1 MSTRSVTLSALG
13 FRFPDGSPIFDDV
26 SVSLSGHHVGIVG
39 ANGGGK
45 STLMRL
51 IIGEL
56 TPTSGSV
63 DRPPSV
69 GYVPQDI
76 SMHRRRRIDDLIGVA
91 EIRGALAR
99 VESGSTDHAD
109 HELAEGNWDVDERAV
124 TLFDQLGLG
133 HLVAEPGDLT
143 RVVDELSGGESTLIA
158 LIGALI
164 AGPQLLV
171 LDEPTNNL
179 DAAARRLLLSA
190 IERHP
195 GQVLTV
201 SHDRD
206 LLEHADAIAEV
217 RDGAIRVVTGNYS
230 DFVDVVT
237 AEQDRAHEVL
247 AHAKS
252 DAAKQKKELITSQ
265 TVIARRQRYGR
276 KMNEQ
281 KREPKIVMNQRKRF
295 AQEAAGK
302 LTGGH
307 QRRLDEARA
316 QAGAA
321 ADAIRDDREIRVE
334 LPDTVVHPGQVVL
347 APRRLALPT
356 GEIDM
361 SIVGPERIHLRGR
374 NGAGKTTLIRAVL
387 AAPPEVSVGYLPQVL
402 DGLDPGAS
410 PYDLVAASS
419 PSSTTQQRRAGL
431 ARMLFRAD
439 GADRPV
445 RDLSGGERVRA
456 ALSAVLL
463 ADPAPRLLIL
473 DEPTNNVDI
482 VTRDHLAQ
490 ALGDFRG
497 ALVVVSHDDHFVD
510 DLDVTRVIDLDG
522 LSTSP
527 GVSTEPVQKGMAQG
541 DGARG
546 TR

>member
-13 FRFPDGSPIFDDV
+13 FHFPDGSAVFDDV

-39 ANGGGK
+39 SNGGGK
-45 STLMRL
+45 STLMRM

-56 TPTSGSV
+56 APTSGSI
-63 DRPPSV
+63 DRPSAV

-76 SMHRRRRIDDLIGVA
+76 SMQRSRCIDDLIGVA
-91 EIRGALAR
+91 DIRSALSR
-99 VESGSTDHAD
+99 IESGSTRGED
-109 HELAEGNWDVDERAV
+109 HELAESNWDVDERAV
-124 TLFDQLGLG
+124 ILFDQLGLR
-133 HLVAEPGDLT
+133 HLVATPDDLS

-164 AGPQLLV
+164 AAPELLV

-179 DAAARRLLLSA
+179 DPDARGLLIAA

-206 LLEHADAIAEV
+206 LLEHADSIAEV

-230 DFVDVVT
+230 AFVDIVA
-237 AEQDRAHEVL
+237 AEQDRAREVL

-252 DAAKQKKELITSQ
+252 DEARQKRELITSQ
-265 TVIARRQRYGR
+265 TVIARRQRYGK

-307 QRRLDEARA
+307 QRRLEDARA
-316 QAGAA
+316 HAGEA
-321 ADAIRDDREIRVE
+321 ADAIRDDREVRVE
-334 LPDTVVHPGQVVL
+334 LPGTAVHPGQVVL
-347 APRRLALPT
+347 TPNRFTLPDNT
-356 GEIDM
+356 VDV
-361 SIVGPERIHLRGR
+361 SIVGPERVHLRGR
-374 NGAGKTTLIRAVL
+374 NGAGKTTLIRAIL
-387 AAPPEVSVGYLPQVL
+387 AAPPEVPNGYLPQVL
-402 DGLDPGAS
+402 DGLDPDAS
-410 PYDLVAASS
+410 PYDLVSAASPTRS
-419 PSSTTQQRRAGL
+419 AQDRRAGL

-439 GADRPV
+439 DADRPV
-445 RDLSGGERVRA
+445 HSLSGGERVRA
-456 ALSAVLL
+456 ALSAILL
-463 ADPAPRLLIL
+463 ADPAPQLLIL

-482 VTRDHLAQ
+482 ITRDHLAQ
-490 ALGDFRG
+490 ALADFRG
-497 ALVVVSHDDHFVD
+497 ALIVVSHDDHFID
-510 DLDVTRVIDLDG
+510 ELGITRVIEL
-522 LSTSP
+522 
-527 GVSTEPVQKGMAQG
+527 A
-541 DGARG
+541 
-546 TR
+546 

>member
-13 FRFPDGSPIFDDV
+13 FRFPDGSTIFDDV

-56 TPTSGSV
+56 TPTAGSV

-99 VESGSTDHAD
+99 VESGSTDLAD

-179 DAAARRLLLSA
+179 DPAARRLLLSA

-265 TVIARRQRYGR
+265 TVIARRQRYGQ

-295 AQEAAGK
+295 AQEATGK

-431 ARMLFRAD
+431 ARMLFHAD
-439 GADRPV
+439 GADRPI

-522 LSTSP
+522 L
-527 GVSTEPVQKGMAQG
+527 
-541 DGARG
+541 DR
-546 TR
+546 

>member
-13 FRFPDGSPIFDDV
+13 FRFPDGSAIFDDV

-39 ANGGGK
+39 SNGGGK
-45 STLMRL
+45 STLVRL

-63 DRPPSV
+63 DRPSSI

-76 SMHRRRRIDDLIGVA
+76 SMHRHRRVEDLIGVA
-91 EIRGALAR
+91 GIRAALAR
-99 VESGSTDHAD
+99 IESGSTGEAD

-133 HLVAEPGDLT
+133 HLVTGPGDLT

-179 DAAARRLLLSA
+179 DPAARRLVVAA
-190 IERHP
+190 IARHP

-206 LLEHADAIAEV
+206 LLDHADAIAEV
-217 RDGAIRVVTGNYS
+217 RDGTIRVVTGNYS
-230 DFVDVVT
+230 DFIDIVT
-237 AEQDRAHEVL
+237 AEQDRAREVL

-252 DAAKQKKELITSQ
+252 DAAKQKRELIASQ

-281 KREPKIVMNQRKRF
+281 KREPKIVMNQRKRS
-295 AQEAAGK
+295 AQEAAAK

-307 QRRLDEARA
+307 QRRLDDART
-316 QAGAA
+316 QAGVAA
-321 ADAIRDDREIRVE
+321 EAIRDDREVRVE
-334 LPDTVVHPGQVVL
+334 LPDTAVHPGQVVL
-347 APRRLALPT
+347 APRRLGLPA
-356 GEIDM
+356 GEIEL

-387 AAPPEVSVGYLPQVL
+387 AAPPEVSVGCLPQVL
-402 DGLDPGAS
+402 DGLDPEAS
-410 PYDLVAASS
+410 PYDLVAAAS
-419 PSSTTQQRRAGL
+419 PSSTAQQRRAGL

-439 GADRPV
+439 DADRPV

-490 ALGDFRG
+490 ALADFRG

-510 DLDVTRVIDLDG
+510 DLGITRIVDLDG
-522 LSTSP
+522 PTDSP
-527 GVSTEPVQKGMAQG
+527 GVSAEPVQ
-541 DGARG
+541 
-546 TR
+546 